1 MSDSNDEQQSYR
13 DHLVSAR
20 ENASRDYD
28 KAVLSLAAGA
38 LVISITFIHNIAP
51 HPKDT
56 VYVLVAWVLFAVTL
70 VIVVVSLLTSQS
82 GLLGAINDH
91 DAHKDPGMQ
100 RQKLM
105 TALNIIAG
113 ATFILGV
120 VSLIVFAVLNLNA
133 V

>member
-1 MSDSNDEQQSYR
+1 
-13 DHLVSAR
+13 
-20 ENASRDYD
+20 
-28 KAVLSLAAGA
+28 
-38 LVISITFIHNIAP
+38 
-51 HPKDT
+51 
-56 VYVLVAWVLFAVTL
+56 
-70 VIVVVSLLTSQS
+70 
-82 GLLGAINDH
+82 
-91 DAHKDPGMQ
+91 MQ